1 MDRTETIFED
11 FDTEAPETQA
21 EVLDQTISLL
31 RSMKECCN
39 PRHEGQGKS
48 RFHRWVRGTQREY
61 ISNPLKHSIV
71 KRFLVFNGK
80 YGHIFIP

>member
-1 MDRTETIFED
+1 MDRTETIFEN
-11 FDTEAPETQA
+11 FDTKAAETQA

-48 RFHRWVRGTQREY
+48 RFHRWGLSR
-61 ISNPLKHSIV
+61 
-71 KRFLVFNGK
+71 
-80 YGHIFIP
+80 

>member
-1 MDRTETIFED
+1 MDRTETIFEN
-11 FDTEAPETQA
+11 FDTEAAETQT

-48 RFHRWVRGTQREY
+48 RFHRWGLSRCA
-61 ISNPLKHSIV
+61 
-71 KRFLVFNGK
+71 
-80 YGHIFIP
+80 

>member
-39 PRHEGQGKS
+39 PRLEGQGKS
-48 RFHRWVRGTQREY
+48 RFHRWVLCWVLSRCASSPDY
-61 ISNPLKHSIV
+61 HSV
-71 KRFLVFNGK
+71 YCGCGVR
-80 YGHIFIP
+80 YDR